1 MCTAIAVSLTVN
13 QGHCQSLAI
22 ARVEKTQFAGLVAHL
37 LPHLHKALQHHG
49 SHVHAYINKHLCSTL
64 QHTYLPL
71 WPQSR
76 KRHSHGCLAWTQV
89 SLHVTAAS
97 QHQSLTV
104 YARYWQQFPGLSM
117 QAAATKLLHPDHVML
132 VSADTARDRTSLEG
146 VQSSCNLCS
155 TLQTRL
161 PARHEGAA
169 SAA

>member
-1 MCTAIAVSLTVN
+1 MCTATAVSLTVN

-22 ARVEKTQFAGLVAHL
+22 ARVEKTQFAGLVAL
-37 LPHLHKALQHHG
+37 LAATLAQSTAAPWLTC
-49 SHVHAYINKHLCSTL
+49 SCKHQEAPCSNL

-104 YARYWQQFPGLSM
+104 YARYWQQFTGLSM